1 MKAIDR
7 EILRIALP
15 SILAGITVPLVG
27 MVDIAVAGHL
37 DGGAAAFIGGISVG
51 SMLFDLL
58 YWNFYFLRA
67 GTGGLTAQAYGRG
80 DPREC
85 ARLLVRGVGLAF
97 AIALLVLS
105 IQWPFTRLAF
115 LVVDCTP
122 EVRALALKYFFIRVW
137 AAPATLSL
145 MAVRGWFIGMQDSVS
160 SMLTDLVVN
169 GLNIVLSIL
178 LALGAGSWQG
188 LGFKGVALG
197 TLIAQYAGLL
207 FASLIV
213 AVKYRGVFDGF
224 GREDL
229 RAAFRGSEIRRFFS
243 INTDLF
249 FRSIGITAIYIGF
262 TMISAGYGDL
272 TLAAGAILMKLLMLF
287 SFITDGFAYAGQA
300 LVGKYIGMQRQD
312 RTRESVRRVFVWS
325 MAIAVAFLFIYGFG
339 GIPLLRIMTSDRTVV
354 EACRPYLPWLVLM
367 PPLGCAA
374 FAWDGIY
381 EGATASRPMRNAM
394 LGAMVGF
401 FAVWLTLKGLLLA
414 DESSAVSGSAS
425 AISGS
430 ASVASGSASVVSGSA
445 SVASGS
451 ASVAS
456 GSASVIPGSDRV
468 SLPLHC
474 LMAAYFMH
482 LFVRTVWLT
491 VRYRRTIL
499 IQPFSSGS

>member
-58 YWNFYFLRA
+58 YWNFYFLRG

-80 DPREC
+80 DRREC
-85 ARLLVRGVGLAF
+85 ARLLVRSVGLALG
-97 AIALLVLS
+97 IALLVLT
-105 IQWPFTRLAF
+105 IQIPFTKLAF
-115 LVVDCTP
+115 LAIDCTP
-122 EVRALALKYFFIRVW
+122 EVKALALKYFFLRVW

-145 MAVRGWFIGMQDSVS
+145 MALRGWFIGMQDSVS

-169 GLNIVLSIL
+169 GLNIILSII

-188 LGFKGVALG
+188 LGFSGVALG
-197 TLIAQYAGLL
+197 TLIAQCAGLL
-207 FASLIV
+207 FALGIV
-213 AVKYRGVFDGF
+213 AVKYRSVFDGF
-224 GREDL
+224 GSEDL
-229 RAAFRGSEIRRFFS
+229 QAAFRGSEIRRFFS

-300 LVGKYIGMQRQD
+300 LVGKYIGMRRQD
-312 RTRESVRRVFVWS
+312 STRESVRRVFVWS
-325 MAIAVAFLFIYGFG
+325 MAIAGAFLFIYGFG
-339 GIPLLRIMTSDRTVV
+339 GIPLLRIMTSDSSVV

-394 LGAMVGF
+394 LGAMVAF
-401 FAVWLTLKGLLLA
+401 FAVWFSLKGLLLSKDTA
-414 DESSAVSGSAS
+414 A
-425 AISGS
+425 
-430 ASVASGSASVVSGSA
+430 
-445 SVASGS
+445 
-451 ASVAS
+451 
-456 GSASVIPGSDRV
+456 

-474 LMAAYFMH
+474 LMAAYFAH
-482 LFVRTVWLT
+482 LLARTVWLS
-491 VRYRRTIL
+491 VRYRRAIL
-499 IQPFSSGS
+499 VQPFSSGA

>member
-58 YWNFYFLRA
+58 YWNFYFLRG

-80 DPREC
+80 DRREC
-85 ARLLVRGVGLAF
+85 ARLLVRSVGLALG
-97 AIALLVLS
+97 IALLVLT
-105 IQWPFTRLAF
+105 IQIPFTKLAF
-115 LVVDCTP
+115 LAIDCTP
-122 EVRALALKYFFIRVW
+122 EVKALALKYFFLRVW

-145 MAVRGWFIGMQDSVS
+145 MALRGWFIGMQDSVS

-169 GLNIVLSIL
+169 GLNIILSIIL
-178 LALGAGSWQG
+178 TLGAGSWQG
-188 LGFKGVALG
+188 LGFSGVALG

-207 FASLIV
+207 FALGIV
-213 AVKYRGVFDGF
+213 AVKYRSVFDGF
-224 GREDL
+224 GSEDL
-229 RAAFRGSEIRRFFS
+229 QAAFRGSEIRRFFS

-262 TMISAGYGDL
+262 SMISAGYGDL

-300 LVGKYIGMQRQD
+300 LVGKYIGMRRQD
-312 RTRESVRRVFVWS
+312 STRESVRRVFVWS
-325 MAIAVAFLFIYGFG
+325 MAIAGAFLFIYGFG
-339 GIPLLRIMTSDRTVV
+339 GIPLLRIMTSDSSVV

-394 LGAMVGF
+394 LGAMVAF
-401 FAVWLTLKGLLLA
+401 FAVWFSLKGLLLSKDTA
-414 DESSAVSGSAS
+414 A
-425 AISGS
+425 
-430 ASVASGSASVVSGSA
+430 
-445 SVASGS
+445 
-451 ASVAS
+451 
-456 GSASVIPGSDRV
+456 

-474 LMAAYFMH
+474 LMAAYFAH
-482 LFVRTVWLT
+482 LLARTVWLS
-491 VRYRRTIL
+491 VRYRRAIL
-499 IQPFSSGS
+499 VQPFSSGA

>member
-58 YWNFYFLRA
+58 YWNFYFLRG

-80 DPREC
+80 DRREC
-85 ARLLVRGVGLAF
+85 ARLLVRSVGLALG
-97 AIALLVLS
+97 IAMLVLT
-105 IQWPFTRLAF
+105 IQIPFTKLAF
-115 LVVDCTP
+115 LAIDCTP
-122 EVRALALKYFFIRVW
+122 EVKALALKYFFLRVW

-145 MAVRGWFIGMQDSVS
+145 MALRGWFIGMQDSVS

-169 GLNIVLSIL
+169 GLNIILSIV

-207 FASLIV
+207 FAALIV
-213 AVKYRGVFDGF
+213 AVKYRNVFEGF
-224 GREDL
+224 GPEDL
-229 RAAFRGSEIRRFFS
+229 RLAFRGSEIRRFFS

-249 FRSIGITAIYIGF
+249 FRSVGITAIYIGF

-300 LVGKYIGMQRQD
+300 LVGKYIGMRRQD
-312 RTRESVRRVFVWS
+312 STRESVRRVFVWS
-325 MAIAVAFLFIYGFG
+325 MAIAGAFLFIYGFG
-339 GIPLLRIMTSDRTVV
+339 GIPLLRILTSDSTVV
-354 EACRPYLPWLVLM
+354 ESCRPYLPWLVLM

-394 LGAMVGF
+394 LGAMVAF
-401 FAVWLTLKGLLLA
+401 FAVWFALKGLLLSKDTTA
-414 DESSAVSGSAS
+414 
-425 AISGS
+425 
-430 ASVASGSASVVSGSA
+430 
-445 SVASGS
+445 
-451 ASVAS
+451 
-456 GSASVIPGSDRV
+456 

-474 LMAAYFMH
+474 LMAAYFAH
-482 LFVRTVWLT
+482 LLARTVWLS
-491 VRYRRTIL
+491 VRYRRAIL
-499 IQPFSSGS
+499 IQPFSSGA

>member
-67 GTGGLTAQAYGRG
+67 GTGGLTAQAYGRR

-105 IQWPFTRLAF
+105 IQWPFTKLAF

-122 EVRALALKYFFIRVW
+122 EVKALALKYFFLRVW

-145 MAVRGWFIGMQDSVS
+145 MALRGWFIGMQDSVS

-169 GLNIVLSIL
+169 GLNIILSIV

-207 FASLIV
+207 FATLIV
-213 AVKYRGVFDGF
+213 TVKYRSVFEGF
-224 GREDL
+224 GPEDL
-229 RAAFRGSEIRRFFS
+229 RLAFRGSEIRRFFS

-249 FRSIGITAIYIGF
+249 FRSVGITAIYIGF

-300 LVGKYIGMQRQD
+300 LVGKYIGMRRQD
-312 RTRESVRRVFVWS
+312 STRESVRRVFVWS

-339 GIPLLRIMTSDRTVV
+339 GIPLLRIMTSDSGVV

-394 LGAMVGF
+394 LGAMVAF
-401 FAVWLTLKGLLLA
+401 FAVWFALKGLLLA
-414 DESSAVSGSAS
+414 DEAS
-425 AISGS
+425 L
-430 ASVASGSASVVSGSA
+430 
-445 SVASGS
+445 
-451 ASVAS
+451 
-456 GSASVIPGSDRV
+456 IPGSDRV

-482 LFVRTVWLT
+482 LLVRTVWLSM
-491 VRYRRTIL
+491 RYRRAIL
-499 IQPFSSGS
+499 IQPFSNGA

>member
-1 MKAIDR
+1 MKALDR

-15 SILAGITVPLVG
+15 SILAGVTVPLVG

-58 YWNFYFLRA
+58 YWNFYFLRG

-80 DPREC
+80 DRREC
-85 ARLLVRGVGLAF
+85 ARLLVRSVGLAL
-97 AIALLVLS
+97 AIALLVLTV
-105 IQWPFTRLAF
+105 QVPFTRLAF
-115 LVVDCTP
+115 LAIDCTP
-122 EVRALALKYFFIRVW
+122 EVKALALKYFFLRVW

-145 MAVRGWFIGMQDSVS
+145 MAFRGWFIGMQDSVS

-169 GLNIVLSIL
+169 GLNIVLSII
-178 LALGAGSWQG
+178 LALGVGSWQG
-188 LGFKGVALG
+188 LGFSGVALG

-207 FASLIV
+207 FAGATV
-213 AVKYRGVFDGF
+213 AVKYGGVFEGF
-224 GREDL
+224 GTGDL

-262 TMISAGYGDL
+262 TMISAGFGDL

-300 LVGKYIGMQRQD
+300 LVGKYIGMGD
-312 RTRESVRRVFVWS
+312 RGSTQASVRRVFFWS
-325 MAIAVAFLFIYGFG
+325 MAIAAAFLFIYGFG
-339 GIPLLRIMTSDRTVV
+339 GIPLLRVMTSDSTVV
-354 EACRPYLPWLVLM
+354 EACRPFLPWLILM

-381 EGATASRPMRNAM
+381 EGATASRPMRDAM
-394 LGAMVGF
+394 LAAMVAF
-401 FAVWLTLKGLLLA
+401 FALWFALKGLLLP
-414 DESSAVSGSAS
+414 G
-425 AISGS
+425 G
-430 ASVASGSASVVSGSA
+430 
-445 SVASGS
+445 
-451 ASVAS
+451 
-456 GSASVIPGSDRV
+456 ASVIGDPGSVMPGPDRA

-474 LMAAYFMH
+474 LMAAYFVH
-482 LFVRTVWLT
+482 LLVRTVWLS
-491 VRYRRTIL
+491 VLYRRSIL
-499 IQPFSSGS
+499 VRPFSSGPVSQSE

>member
-58 YWNFYFLRA
+58 YWNFYFLRG

-80 DPREC
+80 DRREC
-85 ARLLVRGVGLAF
+85 ARLLVRSVGLALG
-97 AIALLVLS
+97 IALLVLT
-105 IQWPFTRLAF
+105 IQIPFTKLAF
-115 LVVDCTP
+115 LAIDCTP
-122 EVRALALKYFFIRVW
+122 EVKALALKYFFLRVW

-145 MAVRGWFIGMQDSVS
+145 MALRGWFIGMQDSVS

-169 GLNIVLSIL
+169 GLNIILSIIL
-178 LALGAGSWQG
+178 TLGAGSWQG
-188 LGFKGVALG
+188 LGFSGVALG

-207 FASLIV
+207 FALGIV
-213 AVKYRGVFDGF
+213 AVKYRSVFDGF
-224 GREDL
+224 GSEDL
-229 RAAFRGSEIRRFFS
+229 QAAFRGSEIRRFFS

-300 LVGKYIGMQRQD
+300 LVGKYIGMRRQD
-312 RTRESVRRVFVWS
+312 STRESVRRVFVWS
-325 MAIAVAFLFIYGFG
+325 MAIAGAFLFIYGFG
-339 GIPLLRIMTSDRTVV
+339 GIPLLRIMTSDSSVV

-394 LGAMVGF
+394 LGAMVAF
-401 FAVWLTLKGLLLA
+401 FAVWFSLKGLLLSKDTA
-414 DESSAVSGSAS
+414 A
-425 AISGS
+425 
-430 ASVASGSASVVSGSA
+430 
-445 SVASGS
+445 
-451 ASVAS
+451 
-456 GSASVIPGSDRV
+456 

-474 LMAAYFMH
+474 LMAAYFAH
-482 LFVRTVWLT
+482 LLARTVWLS
-491 VRYRRTIL
+491 VRYRRAIL
-499 IQPFSSGS
+499 VQPFSSGA

>member
-1 MKAIDR
+1 MKATDR

-58 YWNFYFLRA
+58 YWNFYFLRG

-80 DPREC
+80 DRREC
-85 ARLLVRGVGLAF
+85 ARLLVRSVGLALG
-97 AIALLVLS
+97 IALLVLT
-105 IQWPFTRLAF
+105 IQIPFTKLAF
-115 LVVDCTP
+115 LAIDCTP
-122 EVRALALKYFFIRVW
+122 EVKALALKYFFLRVW

-145 MAVRGWFIGMQDSVS
+145 MALRGWFIGMQDSVS

-169 GLNIVLSIL
+169 GLNIILSII
-178 LALGAGSWQG
+178 LALGAGSWPG
-188 LGFKGVALG
+188 LGFAGVAMG

-207 FASLIV
+207 FALGIV
-213 AVKYRGVFDGF
+213 AVKYRSVFDGF
-224 GREDL
+224 GSEDL
-229 RAAFRGSEIRRFFS
+229 QAAFRGSEIRRFFS

-300 LVGKYIGMQRQD
+300 LVGKYIGMRRQD
-312 RTRESVRRVFVWS
+312 STRESVRRVFVWS
-325 MAIAVAFLFIYGFG
+325 MAIAGAFLFIYGFG
-339 GIPLLRIMTSDRTVV
+339 GIPLLRIMTSDSSVV

-394 LGAMVGF
+394 LGAMVAF
-401 FAVWLTLKGLLLA
+401 FAVWFSLKGLLLSKDTA
-414 DESSAVSGSAS
+414 A
-425 AISGS
+425 
-430 ASVASGSASVVSGSA
+430 
-445 SVASGS
+445 
-451 ASVAS
+451 
-456 GSASVIPGSDRV
+456 

-474 LMAAYFMH
+474 LMAAYFAH
-482 LFVRTVWLT
+482 LLARTVWLS
-491 VRYRRTIL
+491 VRYRRAIL
-499 IQPFSSGS
+499 VQPFSSGA

>member
-58 YWNFYFLRA
+58 YWNFYFLRG

-80 DPREC
+80 DRREC
-85 ARLLVRGVGLAF
+85 ARLLVRSVGLALG
-97 AIALLVLS
+97 IALLVLT
-105 IQWPFTRLAF
+105 IQIPFTKLAF
-115 LVVDCTP
+115 LAIDCTP
-122 EVRALALKYFFIRVW
+122 EVKALALKYFFLRVW

-145 MAVRGWFIGMQDSVS
+145 MALRGWFIGMQDSVS

-169 GLNIVLSIL
+169 GLNIILSII
-178 LALGAGSWQG
+178 LALGAGSWPG
-188 LGFKGVALG
+188 LGFAGVAMG

-207 FASLIV
+207 FALGIL
-213 AVKYRGVFDGF
+213 AVKYRSVFDGF
-224 GREDL
+224 GSEDL
-229 RAAFRGSEIRRFFS
+229 QAAFRGSEIRRFFS

-300 LVGKYIGMQRQD
+300 LVGKYIGMRRQD
-312 RTRESVRRVFVWS
+312 STRESVRRVFVWS
-325 MAIAVAFLFIYGFG
+325 MAIAGAFLFIYGFG
-339 GIPLLRIMTSDRTVV
+339 GIPLLRIMTSDSSVV

-394 LGAMVGF
+394 LGAMVAF
-401 FAVWLTLKGLLLA
+401 FAVWFSLKGLLLSKDTA
-414 DESSAVSGSAS
+414 A
-425 AISGS
+425 
-430 ASVASGSASVVSGSA
+430 
-445 SVASGS
+445 
-451 ASVAS
+451 
-456 GSASVIPGSDRV
+456 

-474 LMAAYFMH
+474 LMAAYFAH
-482 LFVRTVWLT
+482 LLARTVWLS
-491 VRYRRTIL
+491 VRYRRAIL
-499 IQPFSSGS
+499 VQPFSSGA

>member
-58 YWNFYFLRA
+58 YWNFYFLRG

-80 DPREC
+80 DRREC
-85 ARLLVRGVGLAF
+85 ARLLVRSVGLALG
-97 AIALLVLS
+97 IALLVLT
-105 IQWPFTRLAF
+105 IQIPFTKLAF
-115 LVVDCTP
+115 LAIDCTP
-122 EVRALALKYFFIRVW
+122 EVKALALKYFFLRVW

-145 MAVRGWFIGMQDSVS
+145 MALRGWFIGMQDSVS

-169 GLNIVLSIL
+169 GLNIILSII
-178 LALGAGSWQG
+178 LALGAGSWPG
-188 LGFKGVALG
+188 LGFSGVALG

-207 FASLIV
+207 FALGIV
-213 AVKYRGVFDGF
+213 AAKYRSVFDGF
-224 GREDL
+224 GSEDL
-229 RAAFRGSEIRRFFS
+229 QAAFRGSEIRRFFS

-300 LVGKYIGMQRQD
+300 LVGKYIGMRRQD
-312 RTRESVRRVFVWS
+312 STRESVRRVFVWS
-325 MAIAVAFLFIYGFG
+325 MAIAGAFLFIYGFG
-339 GIPLLRIMTSDRTVV
+339 GIPLLRIMTSDSSVV

-394 LGAMVGF
+394 LGAMVAF
-401 FAVWLTLKGLLLA
+401 FAVWFSLKGLLLSKDTA
-414 DESSAVSGSAS
+414 A
-425 AISGS
+425 
-430 ASVASGSASVVSGSA
+430 
-445 SVASGS
+445 
-451 ASVAS
+451 
-456 GSASVIPGSDRV
+456 

-474 LMAAYFMH
+474 LMAAYFAH
-482 LFVRTVWLT
+482 LLARTVWLS
-491 VRYRRTIL
+491 VRYRRAIL
-499 IQPFSSGS
+499 VQPFSSGA

>member
-1 MKAIDR
+1 MKALDR

-58 YWNFYFLRA
+58 YWNFYFLRG

-80 DPREC
+80 DRREC
-85 ARLLVRGVGLAF
+85 ARLLVRSVGLALG
-97 AIALLVLS
+97 IALLVLT
-105 IQWPFTRLAF
+105 IQIPFTKLAF
-115 LVVDCTP
+115 LAIDCTP
-122 EVRALALKYFFIRVW
+122 EVKALALKYFFLLVW

-145 MAVRGWFIGMQDSVS
+145 MALRGWFIGMQDSVS

-169 GLNIVLSIL
+169 GLNIILSII
-178 LALGAGSWQG
+178 LALGAGSWPG
-188 LGFKGVALG
+188 LGFAGVAMG
-197 TLIAQYAGLL
+197 TLIAQYASLL
-207 FASLIV
+207 FALGIV
-213 AVKYRGVFDGF
+213 AVKYRSVFDGF
-224 GREDL
+224 GSEDL
-229 RAAFRGSEIRRFFS
+229 QAAFRGSEIRRFFS

-300 LVGKYIGMQRQD
+300 LVGKYIGMRRQD
-312 RTRESVRRVFVWS
+312 STRESVRRVFVWS
-325 MAIAVAFLFIYGFG
+325 MAIAGAFLFIYGFG
-339 GIPLLRIMTSDRTVV
+339 GIPLLRIMTSDSSVV

-394 LGAMVGF
+394 LGAMVAF
-401 FAVWLTLKGLLLA
+401 FAVWFSLKGLLLSKDTA
-414 DESSAVSGSAS
+414 A
-425 AISGS
+425 
-430 ASVASGSASVVSGSA
+430 
-445 SVASGS
+445 
-451 ASVAS
+451 
-456 GSASVIPGSDRV
+456 

-474 LMAAYFMH
+474 LMAAYFAH
-482 LFVRTVWLT
+482 LLARTVWLS
-491 VRYRRTIL
+491 VRYRRAIL
-499 IQPFSSGS
+499 VQPFSNGA